1 MRLSQDLKQS
11 DSIVSTLV
19 GIISFVIPAQL
30 ENAEFPKVLTPFSKL
45 SSTIFIQFAYLQPII
60 TQYFIDNKSEIWLLF
75 LIAHSKR

>member
-1 MRLSQDLKQS
+1 MPKRKTVVVSLISTDLRLSQDLKQS

-45 SSTIFIQFAYLQPII
+45 SSTIFIQFAKASVSINSI
-60 TQYFIDNKSEIWLLF
+60 F
-75 LIAHSKR
+75 